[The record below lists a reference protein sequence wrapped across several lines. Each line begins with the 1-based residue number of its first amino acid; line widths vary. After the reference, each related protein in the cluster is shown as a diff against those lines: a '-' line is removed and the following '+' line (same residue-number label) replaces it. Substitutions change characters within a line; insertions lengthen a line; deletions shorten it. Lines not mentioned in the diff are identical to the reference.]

1 MPKVLGIEI
10 GSSRIRICEEDY
22 KTKNPKVYRSVSIK
36 TPAGTVSDGVLDVR
50 EDLVEAIKEALSAN
64 KIKTK
69 QIIFSMNST
78 KIASR
83 EVVIPYVKENKVK
96 SLIAANVSDYF
107 PVDLE
112 QYEVGHNIIGVIE
125 DESGAKQ
132 YKVLVLAVPL
142 TIIEGYF
149 QLAQELGC
157 SIVALDYSGN
167 SIYQI
172 VRRHCDTGVQMVV
185 KVDENSTMVTVLQNQ
200 EVMLQRTVAY
210 GAEDAVLA
218 VMDMPEYNKPDYDEA
233 VRVLK
238 EQNCMEDETV
248 AQSLSYLVGGISRV
262 IDYFSRNNNVP
273 IDKAYI
279 SGLGGSFQ
287 GLADIVS
294 RATEISME
302 PLTEIKGLQ
311 LEKYFKNENFGEF
324 LTCIGAVIAPI
335 GFMGTK
341 EKEKQS
347 MSVLPDQKSMMAVSI
362 LVAIAGVVA
371 AAALAV
377 LPYMALQ
384 EAKEEKAR
392 LENRI
397 TELADAENVYKEYL
411 QERYTYEKLMYFQS
425 STVTYNERL
434 VDFIKEMEQ
443 KVPASLNVQ
452 SFTASADGVSM
463 AVTVS
468 DKKEAAKLIQQ
479 FRTFDSVGAVEV
491 TGMTDSG
498 AVMDGEVLENEP
510 MVSFTIS
517 VMYRGNEDETPPQAP
532 DPARDDSSSNNSSD
546 DDILE

>member
-443 KVPASLNVQ
+443 KVPSSLSVQ